1 MKAIGVRQ
9 YLPTS
14 DPDCFVEF
22 DQATP
27 APGPRDLLVR
37 IKAVSVNPVDTKV
50 RAGISAE
57 PGEPRVLGWDAA
69 GIVEQVGNEASL
81 FQPGD
86 VVWYAGSITRPGCNA
101 ELQCVDER
109 ITGHKPASLGYEE
122 AAAMPLTAI
131 TAWEAL
137 FERLGIHRLKDAGK
151 SILIIGGAGGVGS
164 IAIQMASEMAG
175 LTVIATASR
184 DETVAWCRKMGAS
197 ECINHRNDLRQEL
210 ERIGVP
216 EVDYILCLN
225 DTDYYFAI
233 MADVIRPQGK
243 ICSIVGNST
252 PLDLDLLKSKSAT
265 FAWEFMFT
273 RAMYET
279 DDMHRQHELL
289 EEVARLIDAGRLH
302 TTLTRLHGTMSAET
316 LRTAHAELES
326 GRMIGKLVLDG
337 MAS

>member
-1 MKAIGVRQ
+1 MKAIGVHQ

-81 FQPGD
+81 FKPGD
-86 VVWYAGSITRPGCNA
+86 AAWYAGSITRPGCNA

-109 ITGHKPASLGYEE
+109 IAGHKPASLGYAE

-164 IAIQMASEMAG
+164 IAIQMASEIAG
-175 LTVIATASR
+175 LAVIATASR
-184 DETVAWCRKMGAS
+184 DETMAWCRKMGAS
-197 ECINHRNDLRQEL
+197 ECINHRNDMKQEL
-210 ERIGVP
+210 ERIGVA

-233 MADVIRPQGK
+233 MADVIKPQGK
-243 ICSIVGNST
+243 ICSIVGNSR

-289 EEVARLIDAGRLH
+289 EEVARLIDAGRLQ
-302 TTLTRLHGTMSAET
+302 TTLTCQHGTMSAET